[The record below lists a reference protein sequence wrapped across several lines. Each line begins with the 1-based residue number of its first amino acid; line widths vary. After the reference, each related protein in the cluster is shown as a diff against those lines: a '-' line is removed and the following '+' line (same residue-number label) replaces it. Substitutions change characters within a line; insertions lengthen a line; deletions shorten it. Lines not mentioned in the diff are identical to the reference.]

1 MLDCL
6 STIEDQ
12 FADSVGLP
20 AKGHAEKLRFLSRE
34 KSTVF

>member
-6 STIEDQ
+6 STIVDQ

-20 AKGHAEKLRFLSRE
+20 AMGHLVKLHPFSRD